1 VRREVL
7 RSILLTVGLA
17 LALLGFVVEAMDGHA
32 LIGTL
37 SAVLVVGAG
46 VDYYRFRKRP
56 ESPKNA
62 DMVHRLVFYVAVL
75 GLMHST
81 GLDTVETWITGD

>member
-7 RSILLTVGLA
+7 RSIMLTVALT
-17 LALLGFVVEAMDGHA
+17 LALLGFVVEVVDGHVV
-32 LIGTL
+32 IGAL
-37 SAVLVVGAG
+37 SAVLIVGVG

-62 DMVHRLVFYVAVL
+62 DLVHRLVFYVAVL

-81 GLDTVETWITGD
+81 GLDTVDAWITGD